1 MIPIK
6 MHSENKGKMT
16 NSLLQNFKY
25 AFWVF
30 AANVLAA
37 QLGSNVG
44 YTYFYLR
51 SNHYP
56 EPIFYSAGN
65 SFNLLESLFSVTKF
79 YDKLI
84 LVFPGVLDST
94 PFTAI
99 FILYLITLAAIVTRK
114 YNLFW
119 TAGPTFIAFA
129 ILEYSLY
136 NAWKV

>member
-1 MIPIK
+1 
-6 MHSENKGKMT
+6 MT
-16 NSLLQNFKY
+16 NSFLQNFKY

-30 AANVLAA
+30 AANVLTA
-37 QLGSNVG
+37 QMGSNVG

-84 LVFPGVLDST
+84 LVFPGDLNST

-99 FILYLITLAAIVTRK
+99 FMLYLITLTAIVIRK

-119 TAGPTFIAFA
+119 TAGPTFIVFA
-129 ILEYSLY
+129 ILEYCLFD
-136 NAWKV
+136 AWKV